1 MIFSDE
7 CSISPPLFMCGGI
20 SRQGATKIC
29 IFDGIMGADLF
40 CKVPETTLIPFIII
54 INKVTST
61 SSYRIMTWSTRVGER
76 KLSSTRK
83 KSTGGVLPLMSP
95 DLKPKETLWR
105 ELVNGARKLYK
116 EVLGEEGHAREAC
129 KINRTYFAKGFFS
142 CVGGSRLEA
151 RGAETKYYKR
161 LFWEPPRPAPPNS
174 LLTLHG
180 R

>member
-7 CSISPPLFMCGGI
+7 CSISPPLFMCGRT

-54 INKVTST
+54 IIKVTST

-142 CVGGSRLEA
+142 CVGGSRLEVLKQNITSGSFGSHRA
-151 RGAETKYYKR
+151 
-161 LFWEPPRPAPPNS
+161 
-174 LLTLHG
+174 LLHLILYWNCTVG
-180 R
+180 S